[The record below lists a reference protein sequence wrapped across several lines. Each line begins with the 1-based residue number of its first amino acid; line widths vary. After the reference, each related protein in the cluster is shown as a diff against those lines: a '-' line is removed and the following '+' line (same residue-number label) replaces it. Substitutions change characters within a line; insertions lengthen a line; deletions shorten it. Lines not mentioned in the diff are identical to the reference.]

1 MSNNIYKILFLISV
15 TRINR
20 KGLVPII
27 CRITY
32 KNERKPF
39 ATGLFIKPNE
49 WYSKSQL
56 AKPLNEDNNFINAE
70 LSLIKNKINQAFLF
84 LQVQGLEFDV
94 EDIYKQYK
102 GEPFQKQL
110 GIVQFYSSYLER
122 LKKMIGKD
130 FKQSTW
136 EKFNEILPAIKDY
149 IFYKYQKK
157 DISLNKLDYNF
168 IEDFDYYLRTEK
180 SNSQITI
187 NKKIQ
192 RIKKVIKTARKQ
204 KLLDYNPFEEH
215 KPKQAKT
222 KIIFLTKDELN
233 ELKEK
238 EFQSEILNKVR
249 DCYIFC
255 CYTGLGYSEMF
266 SLKKSDLKK
275 DEDGTL
281 WIYKERQ
288 KTERAF
294 SIPLIFSEPLE
305 IIDKYNSESE
315 YLLPRLSNQYFNRLL
330 KEIAITLGITKKLTH
345 HTGRK
350 TFATTVLL
358 NNNIPIET
366 VSKLLGHSKITTT
379 LSYYA
384 EVMPSKLKL
393 DLEGLRDKLVN
404 R

>member
-1 MSNNIYKILFLISV
+1 MTSIKILFVLDKIKA
-15 TRINR
+15 NR
-20 KGLVPII
+20 LGLAPLR

-32 KNERKPF
+32 LGERKPF
-39 ATGLFIKPNE
+39 ATGLFVNPKH
-49 WYSKSQL
+49 WDSKSQL
-56 AKPLNEDNNFINAE
+56 AKPPNEDNNFINAE

-102 GEPFQKQL
+102 GEPIQKQL

-122 LKKMIGKD
+122 LKKMISKD

-149 IFYKYQKK
+149 ILFKYQKK

-180 SNSQITI
+180 NNSQVTI

-192 RIKKVIKTARKQ
+192 RLKKVIKVARKQ
-204 KLLDYNPFEEH
+204 KLIDFNPFEEH

-222 KIIFLTKDELN
+222 KIIFLTQDELDK
-233 ELKEK
+233 LKEK

-275 DEDGTL
+275 DDEGTL

-305 IIDKYNSESE
+305 IIEKYKSESE

-384 EVMPSKLKL
+384 EVMPSKLKH
-393 DLEGLRDKLVN
+393 DLEGLRN
-404 R
+404 RLEK

>member
-1 MSNNIYKILFLISV
+1 MSNNIYKILFLISA

-49 WYSKSQL
+49 WHSKSQL
-56 AKPLNEDNNFINAE
+56 AKPPNEDNNFINAE

-84 LQVQGLEFDV
+84 LQVQGFEFDV
-94 EDIYKQYK
+94 EDIYKKYK
-102 GEPFQKQL
+102 GENTQKQV
-110 GIVQFYSSYLER
+110 GIVEFYSNYLER

-130 FKQSTW
+130 FKESTW
-136 EKFNEILPAIKDY
+136 EKFNEILPAIIDY
-149 IFYKYQKK
+149 IFFKYQKK

-168 IEDFDYYLRTEK
+168 IEDFDYYLKTEK
-180 SNSQITI
+180 NNSQVTI

-192 RIKKVIKTARKQ
+192 RLKKAVKVARKQ
-204 KLLDYNPFEEH
+204 KLIDFNPFEEH

-222 KIIFLTKDELN
+222 KIIFLTQDELDK
-233 ELKEK
+233 LKEK

-266 SLKKSDLKK
+266 SLKKSDLKQ

-294 SIPLIFSEPLE
+294 SIPLIFPEPLE
-305 IIDKYNSESE
+305 IIEKYKSENE

-345 HTGRK
+345 HTARK

-393 DLEGLRDKLVN
+393 DLEGLRDKLGN
-404 R
+404 K

>member
-1 MSNNIYKILFLISV
+1 MTSIKILFVVDKIKA
-15 TRINR
+15 NR
-20 KGLVPII
+20 LGLAPLR

-32 KNERKPF
+32 LGERKPF
-39 ATGLFIKPNE
+39 ATGLFVNPKR
-49 WYSKSQL
+49 WDSKSQL
-56 AKPLNEDNNFINAE
+56 AKPPNEDNNFINAE

-102 GEPFQKQL
+102 GEPIQKQL

-122 LKKMIGKD
+122 LKKMISKD

-149 IFYKYQKK
+149 IFFKYQKK

-168 IEDFDYYLRTEK
+168 IEDFDYYLKTEK
-180 SNSQITI
+180 NNSQVTI

-192 RIKKVIKTARKQ
+192 RLKKVVKVARKQ
-204 KLLDYNPFEEH
+204 KLLEFNPFEEH

-222 KIIFLTKDELN
+222 KIIFLTQDELDK
-233 ELKEK
+233 LKEK

-266 SLKKSDLKK
+266 SLKKSDLKQ
-275 DEDGTL
+275 DEDSTL

-305 IIDKYNSESE
+305 IIEKYKSESE

-330 KEIAITLGITKKLTH
+330 KEIAITLGINKKLTH

-384 EVMPSKLKL
+384 EVMPSKLKF

-404 R
+404 K

>member
-1 MSNNIYKILFLISV
+1 MTSIKILFVLDKIKA
-15 TRINR
+15 NR
-20 KGLVPII
+20 LGLAPLR

-32 KNERKPF
+32 LGERKPF
-39 ATGLFIKPNE
+39 ATGLFVNPKH
-49 WYSKSQL
+49 WDSKSQL
-56 AKPLNEDNNFINAE
+56 AKPPNEDNNFINAE

-102 GEPFQKQL
+102 GEPIQKQL
-110 GIVQFYSSYLER
+110 GIVEFYSSYLER

-149 IFYKYQKK
+149 IFFKYQKK

-180 SNSQITI
+180 NNSQVTI

-192 RIKKVIKTARKQ
+192 RLKKVIKVARKQ
-204 KLLDYNPFEEH
+204 KLLDFNPFEEH

-222 KIIFLTKDELN
+222 KIIFLTQDELD

-266 SLKKSDLKK
+266 SLKKSDLKED
-275 DEDGTL
+275 DEGTL

-305 IIDKYNSESE
+305 IIEKYKSESE

-345 HTGRK
+345 HTARK

-393 DLEGLRDKLVN
+393 DLEGLRDKLLN
-404 R
+404 K

>member
-1 MSNNIYKILFLISV
+1 MNNNKLIILFLLQKV
-15 TRINR
+15 RLN
-20 KGLVPII
+20 KQNKCPIR

-32 KNERKPF
+32 LTERKEF
-39 ATGLFIKPNE
+39 SLGLFINPINWDSGK
-49 WYSKSQL
+49 QL
-56 AKPLNEDNNFINAE
+56 AKPSNEDNNFINAE
-70 LSLIKNKINQAFLF
+70 LSLIKNKINRAFLF
-84 LQVQGLEFDV
+84 LQVQAIEFDV

-102 GEPFQKQL
+102 GESTQKQV
-110 GIVQFYSSYLER
+110 GIVEFYSSYLER

-149 IFYKYQKK
+149 IFFKYQKK
-157 DISLNKLDYNF
+157 DISLNKLDYIF

-180 SNSQITI
+180 NNSQITI
-187 NKKIQ
+187 NKKVQ

-222 KIIFLTKDELN
+222 KIIFLTKDELD

-266 SLKKSDLKK
+266 SLKNSDLKK

-330 KEIAITLGITKKLTH
+330 KEIAITLGINKKLTH
-345 HTGRK
+345 HTARK

-404 R
+404 K

>member
-1 MSNNIYKILFLISV
+1 MTSIKILFVLDKIKA
-15 TRINR
+15 NR
-20 KGLVPII
+20 LGLAPLR

-32 KNERKPF
+32 LGERKPF
-39 ATGLFIKPNE
+39 ATGLFVNPKH
-49 WYSKSQL
+49 WDSKSQL
-56 AKPLNEDNNFINAE
+56 AKPPNEDNNFINAE

-84 LQVQGLEFDV
+84 LQVQGVEFDV

-102 GEPFQKQL
+102 GEPIQKQL

-204 KLLDYNPFEEH
+204 KLLDYNPFEEY

-275 DEDGTL
+275 DDEGTL

-305 IIDKYNSESE
+305 IIEKYKSESE

-330 KEIAITLGITKKLTH
+330 KEIAFTLGITKKLTH
-345 HTGRK
+345 HTARK

-393 DLEGLRDKLVN
+393 DLEGLKDKFVN
-404 R
+404 K

>member
-1 MSNNIYKILFLISV
+1 MTSIKILFVLDKIKA
-15 TRINR
+15 NR
-20 KGLVPII
+20 LGLAPLR

-32 KNERKPF
+32 LGERKPF
-39 ATGLFIKPNE
+39 ATGLFVNPKH
-49 WYSKSQL
+49 WDSKSQL
-56 AKPLNEDNNFINAE
+56 AKPPNEDNNFINAE

-102 GEPFQKQL
+102 GEPIQKQL

-222 KIIFLTKDELN
+222 KIIFLTKDELD

-275 DEDGTL
+275 DDEGTL

-305 IIDKYNSESE
+305 IIEKYKSESE
-315 YLLPRLSNQYFNRLL
+315 YLLPRISNQYFNRLL
-330 KEIAITLGITKKLTH
+330 KEIAFTLGITKKLTH
-345 HTGRK
+345 HTARK

-393 DLEGLRDKLVN
+393 DLEGLRNKLVN
-404 R
+404 K

>member
-1 MSNNIYKILFLISV
+1 MTSIKILFVLDKIKA
-15 TRINR
+15 NR
-20 KGLVPII
+20 LGLAPLR

-32 KNERKPF
+32 LGERKPF
-39 ATGLFIKPNE
+39 ATGLFVNPKH
-49 WYSKSQL
+49 WDSKSQL
-56 AKPLNEDNNFINAE
+56 AKPPNEDNNFINAE

-102 GEPFQKQL
+102 GEPIQKQL

-130 FKQSTW
+130 FKLSTW

-204 KLLDYNPFEEH
+204 KLLEFNPFEEH

-222 KIIFLTKDELN
+222 KIIFLTQDELDK
-233 ELKEK
+233 LKEK

-266 SLKKSDLKK
+266 SLKKSDIKQ

-288 KTERAF
+288 KTERTF
-294 SIPLIFSEPLE
+294 SIPLIFTEPLE
-305 IIDKYNSESE
+305 IIEKYKSESE
-315 YLLPRLSNQYFNRLL
+315 FLLPRLSNQYFNRLL
-330 KEIAITLGITKKLTH
+330 KEIAVTLGITKKLTH

-393 DLEGLRDKLVN
+393 DLEVLKNKLK
-404 R
+404 

>member
-1 MSNNIYKILFLISV
+1 MTSIKILFVLDKIKA
-15 TRINR
+15 NR
-20 KGLVPII
+20 LGLAPLR

-32 KNERKPF
+32 LGERKPF
-39 ATGLFIKPNE
+39 ATGLFVNPKH
-49 WYSKSQL
+49 WDSKSQL
-56 AKPLNEDNNFINAE
+56 AKPPNEDNSFINAE

-94 EDIYKQYK
+94 EGIYKQYK
-102 GEPFQKQL
+102 GEPIQKQV
-110 GIVQFYSSYLER
+110 GIIEFYSSYLER

-130 FKQSTW
+130 FKESTW
-136 EKFNEILPAIKDY
+136 EKFNEILPAIKDF
-149 IFYKYQKK
+149 IFFKYQKK
-157 DISLNKLDYNF
+157 DINLNKLDYNF
-168 IEDFDYYLRTEK
+168 IEDFDYYLKTEK
-180 SNSQITI
+180 NNSQVTI

-192 RIKKVIKTARKQ
+192 RLKKVVKVARKQ
-204 KLLDYNPFEEH
+204 KLLEFNPFEEH

-222 KIIFLTKDELN
+222 KIIFLTQDELDK
-233 ELKEK
+233 LKEK

-266 SLKKSDLKK
+266 SLKKSDLKQD
-275 DEDGTL
+275 DEGTL

-305 IIDKYNSESE
+305 IIEKYKSESE

-345 HTGRK
+345 HTARK

-393 DLEGLRDKLVN
+393 DLEGLRNKLVN
-404 R
+404 K

>member
-1 MSNNIYKILFLISV
+1 MTSIKILFVLDKIKA
-15 TRINR
+15 NR
-20 KGLVPII
+20 LGLAPLR

-32 KNERKPF
+32 LGERKPF
-39 ATGLFIKPNE
+39 ATGLFVNPKH
-49 WYSKSQL
+49 WDSKSQL
-56 AKPLNEDNNFINAE
+56 AKPPNEDNNFINAE

-102 GEPFQKQL
+102 GEPIQKQL

-130 FKQSTW
+130 FKESTW

-149 IFYKYQKK
+149 IFFKYQKK

-168 IEDFDYYLRTEK
+168 IEDFDYYLRIEK
-180 SNSQITI
+180 NNSQVTI

-192 RIKKVIKTARKQ
+192 RLKKVIKVARKQ
-204 KLLDYNPFEEH
+204 KLIDFNPFEEH

-222 KIIFLTKDELN
+222 KIIFLTQDELDK
-233 ELKEK
+233 LKEK

-275 DEDGTL
+275 DDEGTL

-305 IIDKYNSESE
+305 IIEKYKSESE

-384 EVMPSKLKL
+384 EVMPSKLKH
-393 DLEGLRDKLVN
+393 DLEGLRN
-404 R
+404 RLEK

>member
-1 MSNNIYKILFLISV
+1 MTSIKILFVLDKIKA
-15 TRINR
+15 NR
-20 KGLVPII
+20 LGLAPLR

-32 KNERKPF
+32 LGERKPF
-39 ATGLFIKPNE
+39 ATGLFVNPKH
-49 WYSKSQL
+49 WDSKSQL
-56 AKPLNEDNNFINAE
+56 AKPPNEDNNFINAE

-102 GEPFQKQL
+102 GEPIQKQL

-222 KIIFLTKDELN
+222 KIIFLTKDELD

-255 CYTGLGYSEMF
+255 CYTGLGYNEMF

-275 DEDGTL
+275 DDEGTL

-305 IIDKYNSESE
+305 IIEKYKSESE

-384 EVMPSKLKL
+384 EVMPSKLKH
-393 DLEGLRDKLVN
+393 DLEGLRN
-404 R
+404 RLEK

>member
-1 MSNNIYKILFLISV
+1 MTSIKILFVLDKIKA
-15 TRINR
+15 NR
-20 KGLVPII
+20 LGLAPLR

-32 KNERKPF
+32 LGERKPF
-39 ATGLFIKPNE
+39 ATGLFVNPKH
-49 WYSKSQL
+49 WDSKSQL
-56 AKPLNEDNNFINAE
+56 AKPPNEDNNFINAE

-84 LQVQGLEFDV
+84 LQVQAIEFDV

-102 GEPFQKQL
+102 GESTQKQV
-110 GIVQFYSSYLER
+110 GIVEFYSSYLER

-149 IFYKYQKK
+149 IFFKYQKK
-157 DISLNKLDYNF
+157 DISLNKLDYIF
-168 IEDFDYYLRTEK
+168 IEDFDYFLRTEK
-180 SNSQITI
+180 NNSQVTI

-192 RIKKVIKTARKQ
+192 RLKKVIKVARKQ
-204 KLLDYNPFEEH
+204 KLLEFNPFEEH

-222 KIIFLTKDELN
+222 KIIFLSQDELDK
-233 ELKEK
+233 LKEK

-266 SLKKSDLKK
+266 SLKKSDLKQD
-275 DEDGTL
+275 DEGTL

-305 IIDKYNSESE
+305 IIEKYKSESE

-330 KEIAITLGITKKLTH
+330 KEIAITLGINKKLTH

-393 DLEGLRDKLVN
+393 DLEGLRDKLLN
-404 R
+404 K

>member
-1 MSNNIYKILFLISV
+1 MENIKILFII
-15 TRINR
+15 RRNKINQQ
-20 KGLVPII
+20 GLCPLQ
-27 CRITY
+27 CRLTY
-32 KNERKPF
+32 NEDRKPF
-39 ATGLFIKPNE
+39 STGLFVNPLYWDNKTQ
-49 WYSKSQL
+49 K
-56 AKPLNEDNNFINAE
+56 AKPPNEDNNFINAE

-84 LQVQGLEFDV
+84 LQVQEVEFDV
-94 EDIYKQYK
+94 EDIYKKYK
-102 GEPFQKQL
+102 GESTQKQV
-110 GIVQFYSSYLER
+110 GIVEFYASYLER
-122 LKKMIGKD
+122 LKKMIGED
-130 FKQSTW
+130 FKLSTW

-149 IFYKYQKK
+149 IFFKYQKK

-180 SNSQITI
+180 NNSQVTI

-192 RIKKVIKTARKQ
+192 RLKKVVKVARKQ
-204 KLLDYNPFEEH
+204 KLLDFNPFEEH

-222 KIIFLTKDELN
+222 RIIFLTQDELDK
-233 ELKEK
+233 LKEK

-266 SLKKSDLKK
+266 SLKKSDLKQ

-288 KTERAF
+288 KTERVF
-294 SIPLIFSEPLE
+294 SIPLIFPEPLE
-305 IIDKYNSESE
+305 IIEKYKNESE
-315 YLLPRLSNQYFNRLL
+315 YLLPRISNQYFNRLL
-330 KEIAITLGITKKLTH
+330 KEIAITLGITKKFTH

-393 DLEGLRDKLVN
+393 DLEGLRDKLLN
-404 R
+404 K

>member
-1 MSNNIYKILFLISV
+1 MENIKILFII
-15 TRINR
+15 RRNKINQQ
-20 KGLVPII
+20 GLCPLQ
-27 CRITY
+27 CRLTY
-32 KNERKPF
+32 NEDRKPF
-39 ATGLFIKPNE
+39 STGLFVNPLYWDNKTQ
-49 WYSKSQL
+49 K
-56 AKPLNEDNNFINAE
+56 AKPSNDENNFINAE

-84 LQVQGLEFDV
+84 LQVQGAEFDV

-102 GEPFQKQL
+102 GESTQKQV
-110 GIVQFYSSYLER
+110 GIAEYYSSYVDR

-130 FKQSTW
+130 FKESTW

-192 RIKKVIKTARKQ
+192 RLKKAIKTAIKQ

-222 KIIFLTKDELN
+222 KIIFLTQDELDK
-233 ELKEK
+233 LKEK
-238 EFQSEILNKVR
+238 EFQSDILNKVR

-266 SLKKSDLKK
+266 SLKKTDLKQ

-305 IIDKYNSESE
+305 IIEKYKSESDF
-315 YLLPRLSNQYFNRLL
+315 LLPRLSNQYFNRLL
-330 KEIAITLGITKKLTH
+330 KEIAITLRINKKLTH
-345 HTGRK
+345 HTARK

-379 LSYYA
+379 LAYYA
-384 EVMPSKLKL
+384 EVMPSKLKV
-393 DLEGLRDKLVN
+393 DLEGLRDKLGN
-404 R
+404 K

>member
-1 MSNNIYKILFLISV
+1 MKLSILFLL
-15 TRINR
+15 RRNKINS
-20 KGLVPII
+20 KGLCPIE
-27 CRITY
+27 CRITLD
-32 KNERKPF
+32 KDRKPF
-39 ATGLFIKPNE
+39 STGLFVNPLYWDNKTQ
-49 WYSKSQL
+49 K
-56 AKPLNEDNNFINAE
+56 AKPPNDENNFINAE

-84 LQVQGLEFDV
+84 LQVQGIEFDA

-102 GEPFQKQL
+102 GESTQKQV
-110 GIVQFYSSYLER
+110 GIAEFYSSYLER

-130 FKQSTW
+130 FKLSTW

-149 IFYKYQKK
+149 IFFKYQKK
-157 DISLNKLDYNF
+157 DINLDKLDYNF

-180 SNSQITI
+180 SNSQVTI

-192 RIKKVIKTARKQ
+192 RLKKVVKVARKQ
-204 KLLDYNPFEEH
+204 KLLDFNPFEEH

-222 KIIFLTKDELN
+222 KIVFLTQDELDK
-233 ELKEK
+233 LKEK

-266 SLKKSDLKK
+266 SLKKSDIKQ

-288 KTERAF
+288 KTERTF
-294 SIPLIFSEPLE
+294 SIPLIFTEPLE
-305 IIDKYNSESE
+305 IIEKYKSESE
-315 YLLPRLSNQYFNRLL
+315 FLLPRLSNQYFNRLL
-330 KEIAITLGITKKLTH
+330 KEIAITLGINKKLTH

-393 DLEGLRDKLVN
+393 DLEGLRDKLLKK
-404 R
+404 

>member
-1 MSNNIYKILFLISV
+1 MTSIKILFVLDKIKA
-15 TRINR
+15 NR
-20 KGLVPII
+20 LGLAPLR

-32 KNERKPF
+32 LGERKPF
-39 ATGLFIKPNE
+39 ATGLFVNPKH
-49 WYSKSQL
+49 WDSKSQL
-56 AKPLNEDNNFINAE
+56 AKPPNEDNNFINAE

-102 GEPFQKQL
+102 GEPIQKQL

-122 LKKMIGKD
+122 LKKMISKD

-305 IIDKYNSESE
+305 IIEKYNSESE
-315 YLLPRLSNQYFNRLL
+315 YLLPRISNQYFNRLL
-330 KEIAITLGITKKLTH
+330 KEIAFTLGITKKLTH
-345 HTGRK
+345 HTARK

-393 DLEGLRDKLVN
+393 DLEGLRDKLIN
-404 R
+404 K

>member
-1 MSNNIYKILFLISV
+1 MENIKILFII
-15 TRINR
+15 RRNKINQQ
-20 KGLVPII
+20 GLCPLQ
-27 CRITY
+27 CRLTY
-32 KNERKPF
+32 NEDRKPF
-39 ATGLFIKPNE
+39 STGLFVNPLYWDNKTQ
-49 WYSKSQL
+49 K
-56 AKPLNEDNNFINAE
+56 AKPPNDENNFINAE

-84 LQVQGLEFDV
+84 LQVQGAEFDV

-102 GEPFQKQL
+102 GESTQKQI
-110 GIVQFYSSYLER
+110 GIAEYYSSYVDR
-122 LKKMIGKD
+122 LKKMIGND
-130 FKQSTW
+130 FKESTW

-149 IFYKYQKK
+149 IFFKYQKK
-157 DISLNKLDYNF
+157 DINLNKLDYNF

-180 SNSQITI
+180 NNSQVTI

-192 RIKKVIKTARKQ
+192 RLKKVIKTARKQ
-204 KLLDYNPFEEH
+204 KLLDHNPFEEH

-222 KIIFLTKDELN
+222 RIIFLTQDELDK
-233 ELKEK
+233 LKEK

-266 SLKKSDLKK
+266 SLKKSDIKQ

-288 KTERAF
+288 KTERTF
-294 SIPLIFSEPLE
+294 SIPLIFTEPLE
-305 IIDKYNSESE
+305 IIEKYKSESE
-315 YLLPRLSNQYFNRLL
+315 FLLPRLSNQYFNRLL
-330 KEIAITLGITKKLTH
+330 KEIAVTLGITKKLTH

-393 DLEGLRDKLVN
+393 DLEVLKNKLK
-404 R
+404 

>member
-1 MSNNIYKILFLISV
+1 MENIKILFII
-15 TRINR
+15 RRNKINQQ
-20 KGLVPII
+20 GLCPLQ
-27 CRITY
+27 CRLTY
-32 KNERKPF
+32 NEDRKPF
-39 ATGLFIKPNE
+39 STGLFVNPLYWDNKTQ
-49 WYSKSQL
+49 K
-56 AKPLNEDNNFINAE
+56 AKPPNDENNFINAE
-70 LSLIKNKINQAFLF
+70 LSMTNNKINQAFFF
-84 LQVQGLEFDV
+84 LQVQGAEFDV

-102 GEPFQKQL
+102 GESTQKQI
-110 GIVQFYSSYLER
+110 GIAEYYSSYVDR
-122 LKKMIGKD
+122 LKKMIGND
-130 FKQSTW
+130 FKESTW

-149 IFYKYQKK
+149 IFFKYQKK
-157 DISLNKLDYNF
+157 DINLNKLDYNF

-180 SNSQITI
+180 NNSQVTI

-192 RIKKVIKTARKQ
+192 RLKKVIKTARKQ
-204 KLLDYNPFEEH
+204 KLLDHNPFEEH

-222 KIIFLTKDELN
+222 RIIFLTQDELDK
-233 ELKEK
+233 LKEK

-266 SLKKSDLKK
+266 SLKKSDIKQ

-288 KTERAF
+288 KTERTF
-294 SIPLIFSEPLE
+294 SIPLIFTEPLE
-305 IIDKYNSESE
+305 IIEKYKSESE
-315 YLLPRLSNQYFNRLL
+315 FLLPRLSNQYFNRLL
-330 KEIAITLGITKKLTH
+330 KEIAVTLGITKKLTH

-393 DLEGLRDKLVN
+393 DLEVLKNKLK
-404 R
+404 

>member
-1 MSNNIYKILFLISV
+1 MTSIKILFVLDKIKA
-15 TRINR
+15 NR
-20 KGLVPII
+20 LGLAPLR

-32 KNERKPF
+32 LGERKPF
-39 ATGLFIKPNE
+39 ATGLFVNPKH
-49 WYSKSQL
+49 WDSKSQL
-56 AKPLNEDNNFINAE
+56 AKPPNEDNNFINAE

-102 GEPFQKQL
+102 GEPIQKQL

-122 LKKMIGKD
+122 LKKMISKD

-149 IFYKYQKK
+149 ILFKYQKK

-180 SNSQITI
+180 NNSQVTI

-192 RIKKVIKTARKQ
+192 RLKKVIKVARKQ
-204 KLLDYNPFEEH
+204 KLIDFNPFEEH

-222 KIIFLTKDELN
+222 KIIFLTQDELDK
-233 ELKEK
+233 LKEK

-275 DEDGTL
+275 DDEGTL

-305 IIDKYNSESE
+305 IIEKYKSESE
-315 YLLPRLSNQYFNRLL
+315 YILPRLSNQYFNRLL

-384 EVMPSKLKL
+384 EVMPSKLKH
-393 DLEGLRDKLVN
+393 DLEGLRN
-404 R
+404 RLEK

>member
-1 MSNNIYKILFLISV
+1 MNTNNHRVLFLLD
-15 TRINR
+15 RIKINNQG
-20 KGLVPII
+20 KCPIR

-32 KNERKPF
+32 LQERKIF
-39 ATGLFIKPNE
+39 STGLFIKPNE

-56 AKPLNEDNNFINAE
+56 TKPPNEDNNFINAE

-84 LQVQGLEFDV
+84 LQVQGIEFDA

-102 GEPFQKQL
+102 GESTQKQA
-110 GIVQFYSSYLER
+110 GIVEFYTSYLER

-130 FKQSTW
+130 FKESTW

-149 IFYKYQKK
+149 IFFKYQKK

-180 SNSQITI
+180 NNSQVTI

-192 RIKKVIKTARKQ
+192 RLKKVIKIARKQ
-204 KLLDYNPFEEH
+204 KLIDFNPFEEH

-222 KIIFLTKDELN
+222 KIIFLTQDELDK
-233 ELKEK
+233 LKEK

-266 SLKKSDLKK
+266 SLKKSDLKL

-305 IIDKYNSESE
+305 LIERYKSESE

-330 KEIAITLGITKKLTH
+330 KEIAITLGINKKLTH
-345 HTGRK
+345 HTARK

-393 DLEGLRDKLVN
+393 DLEGLRDKLLN
-404 R
+404 K

>member
-1 MSNNIYKILFLISV
+1 MNTNNHRVLFLLD
-15 TRINR
+15 RIKINSQS
-20 KGLVPII
+20 KCPIR

-32 KNERKPF
+32 LQERKIF
-39 ATGLFIKPNE
+39 STGLFINPNY
-49 WYSKSQL
+49 WDNKTQK
-56 AKPLNEDNNFINAE
+56 AKPPNEDNNFINAE

-84 LQVQGLEFDV
+84 LQVQGVEFDV
-94 EDIYKQYK
+94 EDIYRQYK
-102 GEPFQKQL
+102 GESTQKQV
-110 GIVQFYSSYLER
+110 GIAEFYSSYLER

-149 IFYKYQKK
+149 IFFKYQKR
-157 DISLNKLDYNF
+157 DINLDKLDYNF

-180 SNSQITI
+180 SNSQVTI

-192 RIKKVIKTARKQ
+192 RLKKVVKVARKQ
-204 KLLDYNPFEEH
+204 KLLDFNPFEEH
-215 KPKQAKT
+215 KTKQAKT
-222 KIIFLTKDELN
+222 KIVFLTQDELDK
-233 ELKEK
+233 LKEK

-266 SLKKSDLKK
+266 SLKKSDIKQ

-288 KTERAF
+288 KTERTF
-294 SIPLIFSEPLE
+294 SIPLIFTEPLE
-305 IIDKYNSESE
+305 IIEKYKSESE
-315 YLLPRLSNQYFNRLL
+315 FLLPRLSNQYFNRLL
-330 KEIAITLGITKKLTH
+330 KEIAVTLGITKKLTH

-393 DLEGLRDKLVN
+393 DLEGLRDKLLN
-404 R
+404 K

>member
-1 MSNNIYKILFLISV
+1 MTSIKILFVLDKIKA
-15 TRINR
+15 NR
-20 KGLVPII
+20 LGLAPLR

-32 KNERKPF
+32 LGERKPF
-39 ATGLFIKPNE
+39 ATGLFVNPKH

-56 AKPLNEDNNFINAE
+56 AKPPNEDNNFINAE

-84 LQVQGLEFDV
+84 LQVQGVEFDA
-94 EDIYKQYK
+94 EDIYRQYK
-102 GEPFQKQL
+102 GESTQKQV
-110 GIVQFYSSYLER
+110 GIVEFYSNYLER

-130 FKQSTW
+130 FKESTW

-149 IFYKYQKK
+149 IFFKYQKK
-157 DISLNKLDYNF
+157 DINLNKLDYNF

-180 SNSQITI
+180 SNSQVTI

-192 RIKKVIKTARKQ
+192 RLKKVVKVARKQ

-222 KIIFLTKDELN
+222 KIIFLTQDELDK
-233 ELKEK
+233 LKEK

-266 SLKKSDLKK
+266 SLKKSDIKQ

-294 SIPLIFSEPLE
+294 SIPLIFPEPLE
-305 IIDKYNSESE
+305 IIEKYKSESE

-330 KEIAITLGITKKLTH
+330 KEIAITLGITKQLTH
-345 HTGRK
+345 HTARK

-358 NNNIPIET
+358 NNSIPIET

-393 DLEGLRDKLVN
+393 DLEGLRDKLLN
-404 R
+404 K

>member
-1 MSNNIYKILFLISV
+1 MTSIKILFVLDKIKA
-15 TRINR
+15 NR
-20 KGLVPII
+20 LGLAPLR

-32 KNERKPF
+32 LGERKPF
-39 ATGLFIKPNE
+39 ATGLFVNPKH
-49 WYSKSQL
+49 WDSKSQL
-56 AKPLNEDNNFINAE
+56 AKPPNEDNNFINAE

-102 GEPFQKQL
+102 GEPIQKQL

-149 IFYKYQKK
+149 VFFKYQKK

-222 KIIFLTKDELN
+222 KIIFLTKDELD

-305 IIDKYNSESE
+305 IIEKYNSESE
-315 YLLPRLSNQYFNRLL
+315 YLLPRISNQYFNRLL
-330 KEIAITLGITKKLTH
+330 KEIAFTLGITKKLTH
-345 HTGRK
+345 HTARK

-384 EVMPSKLKL
+384 EVMPSKLKH
-393 DLEGLRDKLVN
+393 DLEGLK
-404 R
+404 

>member
-1 MSNNIYKILFLISV
+1 MNNNKLIILFLLQKARLNKQNKCPIRCRV
-15 TRINR
+15 TY
-20 KGLVPII
+20 LS
-27 CRITY
+27 
-32 KNERKPF
+32 ERKEF
-39 ATGLFIKPNE
+39 SLGLFINPINWDSRK
-49 WYSKSQL
+49 QL
-56 AKPLNEDNNFINAE
+56 AKPPNDENNFINTE

-84 LQVQGLEFDV
+84 LQVQGIEFDA

-102 GEPFQKQL
+102 GESTQKQV
-110 GIVQFYSSYLER
+110 GIVEFYSSYLER

-130 FKQSTW
+130 FKLSTW

-192 RIKKVIKTARKQ
+192 RLKKVVKVARKQ
-204 KLLDYNPFEEH
+204 KLLDFNPFEEH

-222 KIIFLTKDELN
+222 KIVFLTQDELDK
-233 ELKEK
+233 LKEK

-266 SLKKSDLKK
+266 SLKKSDIKQ

-288 KTERAF
+288 KTERTF
-294 SIPLIFSEPLE
+294 SIPLIFTEPLE
-305 IIDKYNSESE
+305 IIEKYKSESE
-315 YLLPRLSNQYFNRLL
+315 FLIPRLSNQYFNRLL
-330 KEIAITLGITKKLTH
+330 KEIAVTLGITKKLTH

-393 DLEGLRDKLVN
+393 DLEVLKNKLK
-404 R
+404 

>member
-1 MSNNIYKILFLISV
+1 MTSIKILFVLDKIKA
-15 TRINR
+15 NR
-20 KGLVPII
+20 LGLAPLR

-32 KNERKPF
+32 LGERKPF
-39 ATGLFIKPNE
+39 ATGLFVNPKH
-49 WYSKSQL
+49 WDSKSQL
-56 AKPLNEDNNFINAE
+56 AKPPNEDNNFINAE

-102 GEPFQKQL
+102 GEPIQKQL

-122 LKKMIGKD
+122 LKKMISKD

-149 IFYKYQKK
+149 ILFKYQKK

-180 SNSQITI
+180 NNSQVTI
-187 NKKIQ
+187 NKKNQ
-192 RIKKVIKTARKQ
+192 RLKKVIKVARKQ
-204 KLLDYNPFEEH
+204 KLIDFNPFEEH

-222 KIIFLTKDELN
+222 KIIFLTQDELDK
-233 ELKEK
+233 LKEK

-275 DEDGTL
+275 DDEGTL

-305 IIDKYNSESE
+305 IIEKYKSESE

-384 EVMPSKLKL
+384 EVMPSKLKH
-393 DLEGLRDKLVN
+393 DLEGLRN
-404 R
+404 RLEK

>member
-1 MSNNIYKILFLISV
+1 MTSIKILFVLDKIKA
-15 TRINR
+15 NR
-20 KGLVPII
+20 LGLAPLR

-32 KNERKPF
+32 LGERKPF
-39 ATGLFIKPNE
+39 ATGLFVNPKH
-49 WYSKSQL
+49 WDSKSQL
-56 AKPLNEDNNFINAE
+56 AKPPNEDNNFINAE

-102 GEPFQKQL
+102 GEPIQKQL

-122 LKKMIGKD
+122 LKKMISKD

-149 IFYKYQKK
+149 ILFKYQKK

-180 SNSQITI
+180 NNSQVTI

-192 RIKKVIKTARKQ
+192 RLKKVIKVARKQ
-204 KLLDYNPFEEH
+204 KLIDFNPFEEH

-222 KIIFLTKDELN
+222 KIIFLTQDELDK
-233 ELKEK
+233 LKEK

-275 DEDGTL
+275 DDEGTL

-305 IIDKYNSESE
+305 IIEKYKSESE
-315 YLLPRLSNQYFNRLL
+315 YLLPRISNQYFNRLL
-330 KEIAITLGITKKLTH
+330 KEIAFSLGITKKLTH
-345 HTGRK
+345 HTARK

-393 DLEGLRDKLVN
+393 DLEGLRN
-404 R
+404 RLEK

>member
-1 MSNNIYKILFLISV
+1 MTSIKILFVLDKIKA
-15 TRINR
+15 NR
-20 KGLVPII
+20 LGLAPLR

-32 KNERKPF
+32 LGERKPF
-39 ATGLFIKPNE
+39 ATGLFVNPKH
-49 WYSKSQL
+49 WDSKSQL
-56 AKPLNEDNNFINAE
+56 AKPPNEDNNFINAE

-102 GEPFQKQL
+102 GEPIQKQL

-122 LKKMIGKD
+122 LKKMISKD

-149 IFYKYQKK
+149 ILFKYQKK

-180 SNSQITI
+180 NNSQVTI

-192 RIKKVIKTARKQ
+192 RLKKVIKVARKQ
-204 KLLDYNPFEEH
+204 KLIDFNPFEEH

-222 KIIFLTKDELN
+222 KIIFLTQDELDK
-233 ELKEK
+233 LKEK

-266 SLKKSDLKK
+266 SLKKSDLKQD
-275 DEDGTL
+275 DEGTL

-305 IIDKYNSESE
+305 IIEKYKSESE
-315 YLLPRLSNQYFNRLL
+315 YILPRLSNQYFNRLL

-393 DLEGLRDKLVN
+393 DLEGLRDKLLN
-404 R
+404 K

>member
-1 MSNNIYKILFLISV
+1 MTSIKILFVLDKIKA
-15 TRINR
+15 NR
-20 KGLVPII
+20 LGLAPLR

-32 KNERKPF
+32 LGERKPF
-39 ATGLFIKPNE
+39 ATGLFVNPKH
-49 WYSKSQL
+49 WDSKSQL
-56 AKPLNEDNNFINAE
+56 AKPPNEDNNFINAE

-84 LQVQGLEFDV
+84 LQVQAIEFDV

-102 GEPFQKQL
+102 GESTQKQV
-110 GIVQFYSSYLER
+110 GIVEFYSSYLER

-149 IFYKYQKK
+149 IFFKYQKK
-157 DISLNKLDYNF
+157 DISLNKLDYIF
-168 IEDFDYYLRTEK
+168 IEDFDYFLRTEK
-180 SNSQITI
+180 NNSQVTI

-192 RIKKVIKTARKQ
+192 RLKKVIKVARKQ
-204 KLLDYNPFEEH
+204 KLLEFNPFEEH

-222 KIIFLTKDELN
+222 KIIFLSQDELDK
-233 ELKEK
+233 LKEK

-266 SLKKSDLKK
+266 SLKKSDLKQ
-275 DEDGTL
+275 DEDSTL

-294 SIPLIFSEPLE
+294 SIPLIFPEPLY
-305 IIDKYNSESE
+305 IIEKYKSESE

-330 KEIAITLGITKKLTH
+330 KEIAITLGITKQLTH
-345 HTGRK
+345 HTARK

-358 NNNIPIET
+358 NNSIPIET

-393 DLEGLRDKLVN
+393 DLEGLRDKLLN
-404 R
+404 K

>member
-1 MSNNIYKILFLISV
+1 MKLSILFLL
-15 TRINR
+15 RRNKINA
-20 KGLVPII
+20 KGLCPIE
-27 CRITY
+27 CRITLD
-32 KNERKPF
+32 KDRKPF
-39 ATGLFIKPNE
+39 STGLFINPNY
-49 WYSKSQL
+49 WDNKTQK
-56 AKPLNEDNNFINAE
+56 AKPPNEDNNFINAE

-84 LQVQGLEFDV
+84 LQVQAIEFDV

-102 GEPFQKQL
+102 GESTQKQV
-110 GIVQFYSSYLER
+110 GIVEFYSSYLER

-130 FKQSTW
+130 FKLSTW
-136 EKFNEILPAIKDY
+136 EKFNEIFPAIKDY
-149 IFYKYQKK
+149 IFFKYQKK

-180 SNSQITI
+180 NNSQVTI

-192 RIKKVIKTARKQ
+192 RLKKVTKVARKQ
-204 KLLDYNPFEEH
+204 KLIDFNPFEEH

-222 KIIFLTKDELN
+222 KIIFLTQDELDK
-233 ELKEK
+233 LKEK

-275 DEDGTL
+275 DDEGTL

-305 IIDKYNSESE
+305 IIEKYKSESE

-393 DLEGLRDKLVN
+393 DLEGLKDKLLN
-404 R
+404 K

>member
-56 AKPLNEDNNFINAE
+56 AKPPNEDNNFINAE

-84 LQVQGLEFDV
+84 LQVQGAEFDV

-102 GEPFQKQL
+102 GESTQKQI
-110 GIVQFYSSYLER
+110 GIVEFYSSYLER

-130 FKQSTW
+130 FKESTW

-149 IFYKYQKK
+149 IFFKYQKK
-157 DISLNKLDYNF
+157 DMSLNKLDYNF
-168 IEDFDYYLRTEK
+168 IEDFDYFLRTEK
-180 SNSQITI
+180 NNSQVTI

-192 RIKKVIKTARKQ
+192 RLKKVIKVARKQ
-204 KLLDYNPFEEH
+204 KLLDFNPFEEH

-222 KIIFLTKDELN
+222 KIIFLTQDELDK
-233 ELKEK
+233 LKEK

-266 SLKKSDLKK
+266 SLKKSDLKQD
-275 DEDGTL
+275 DEGTL

-305 IIDKYNSESE
+305 IIEKYKSESE

-330 KEIAITLGITKKLTH
+330 KEIAITLGINKKLTH

-384 EVMPSKLKL
+384 EVMPSKLKF

-404 R
+404 K

>member
-1 MSNNIYKILFLISV
+1 MTSIKILFVLDKIKA
-15 TRINR
+15 NR
-20 KGLVPII
+20 LGLAPLR

-32 KNERKPF
+32 LGERKPF
-39 ATGLFIKPNE
+39 ATGLFVNPKH
-49 WYSKSQL
+49 WDSKSQL
-56 AKPLNEDNNFINAE
+56 AKPPNEDNNFINAE

-84 LQVQGLEFDV
+84 LQVQAIEFDV

-102 GEPFQKQL
+102 GESTQKQV
-110 GIVQFYSSYLER
+110 GIVEFYSSYLER

-149 IFYKYQKK
+149 IFFKYQKK
-157 DISLNKLDYNF
+157 DISLNKLDYIF
-168 IEDFDYYLRTEK
+168 IEDFDYFLRTEK
-180 SNSQITI
+180 NNSQVTI

-192 RIKKVIKTARKQ
+192 RLKKVIKVARKQ
-204 KLLDYNPFEEH
+204 KLLEFNPFEEH

-222 KIIFLTKDELN
+222 KIIFLSQDELDK
-233 ELKEK
+233 LKEK

-266 SLKKSDLKK
+266 SLKKSDLKQD
-275 DEDGTL
+275 DEGTL

-305 IIDKYNSESE
+305 IIEKYKSESE

-330 KEIAITLGITKKLTH
+330 KEIAITLGINKKLTH

-384 EVMPSKLKL
+384 EVMPSKLKF

-404 R
+404 K